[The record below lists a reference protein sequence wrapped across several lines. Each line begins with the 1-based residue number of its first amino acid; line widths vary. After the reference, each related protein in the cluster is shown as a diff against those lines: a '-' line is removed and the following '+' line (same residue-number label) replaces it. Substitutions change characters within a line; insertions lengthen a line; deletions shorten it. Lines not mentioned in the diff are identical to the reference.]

1 MRYDHGFLADPQD
14 VIDFAWSAPM
24 RDLAAKLELSDVG
37 LKKIFT
43 SHGITVPPQ
52 GHWNRVHAGKAV
64 GAPPKAA
71 PRRPGGS
78 GRLTLDSRFRG
89 LIPEAGPISEH
100 GPFASKAVPEDLDEL
115 RSVELRAIGKVTVPR
130 ELGQAHAAL
139 GQLFRREE
147 QLKAKQGQRWLWD
160 GPQWDGPLAQR
171 QLRIINALFK
181 TLSKRGAEPW
191 SRYSQ
196 GSLEL
201 YCRIGTSQF
210 QLGFGRNRNARDG
223 ERAPSRDLP
232 ASTKLV
238 LVVDNAFRDKRV
250 LRWED
255 GELRL
260 EQQIAEIAADLMVAG
275 EAAFRERLVEER
287 ERAEQSARWERERK
301 AAELN
306 RLREQRLTNLKES
319 GERLRQAGE
328 LRALTDQV
336 AGAVASGVLDVDPAR
351 LIKWREWVLREA
363 DLIDPVISGQVMT
376 HIVVPELDDLGDE

>member
-1 MRYDHGFLADPQD
+1 MPYDHGFLADPQD

-52 GHWNRVHAGKAV
+52 GHWNRVHAGKAF

-71 PRRPGGS
+71 SRRPGES

-100 GPFASKAVPEDLDEL
+100 GPFASKVVPEDLDEL
-115 RSVELRAIGKVTVPR
+115 RSAELRAIGKVTVPR

-139 GQLFRREE
+139 RQLFKREE

-196 GSLEL
+196 GTLEL
-201 YCRIGTSQF
+201 YCRIETSQF

-232 ASTKLV
+232 ATTKLV

-287 ERAEQSARWERERK
+287 ERAEQSARWERERQE
-301 AAELN
+301 AELK

-328 LRALTDQV
+328 LRVLAEQV
-336 AGAVASGVLDVDPAR
+336 AGAVASGVLDVDPDR
-351 LIKWREWVLREA
+351 LGKWREWVLREA
-363 DLIDPVISGQVMT
+363 DLIDPVISGQVMS
-376 HIVVPELDDLGDE
+376 HIVAPELDDLGDD